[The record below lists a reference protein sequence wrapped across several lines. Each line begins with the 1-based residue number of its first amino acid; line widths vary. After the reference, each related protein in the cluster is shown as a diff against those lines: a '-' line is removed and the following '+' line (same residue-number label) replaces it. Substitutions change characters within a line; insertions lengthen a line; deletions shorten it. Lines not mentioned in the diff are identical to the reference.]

1 MGQKQTFRII
11 PELRDLLPF
20 CDDTEF
26 ALLKQSIKNEGLREP
41 LSVWRRKGKV
51 DILCDGHHRVKCL
64 QQLKIKQYKI
74 KPLFFNNIREVKLW
88 IIENQ
93 LGRRSLSTLQKILIA
108 LEYEDYFKERAEK
121 NKGFRTDLRT
131 KMDPGAEFQ
140 NIDTLT
146 ELSKLCQSGRSII
159 AMAKYIIKNSP
170 ANLKKKAITG
180 EVSISNAYFRTQ
192 DLVRQNRRDKA
203 AKIKCDFK
211 NPKGDYR
218 NKIICMDVL
227 EGLKKLQEN
236 YRNKIGLVVTSP
248 PYNNSTDYGQGKEKD
263 NLPYDEYV
271 AWLTTVISECTKLL
285 RVGGRI
291 VFNVSN
297 MANVQ
302 DDSTRTHPL
311 NSDLIQS
318 VKSIKQLKYCDS
330 LIWFKYNGAGKK
342 MGFGSYNSPSSPL
355 WRSNHEYLLIW
366 SKGQYVLPNINNVES
381 DITQEDF
388 MKYTFTTWG
397 VHPITQPKYLDHP
410 CTFPE
415 KLISP
420 ILTLLS
426 WQTDFVLDPF
436 LGSGTTASCCVKN
449 NRSFIGIDSNA
460 YYYTTNDTVN
470 SFNK

>member
-74 KPLFFNNIREVKLW
+74 KPLSFNNIREVKLW

-121 NKGFRTDLRT
+121 NKGFRTDLST
-131 KMDPGAEFQ
+131 NMDGGDFE

-170 ANLKKKAITG
+170 ANLKRKAITG

-203 AKIKCDFK
+203 AKIHIDFK
-211 NPKGDYR
+211 NPTGNYE
-218 NKIICMDVL
+218 NTILNMDVL
-227 EGLKKLQEN
+227 DGLKRLQEN
-236 YRNKIGLVVTSP
+236 YKRKISLVITSP
-248 PYNNSTDYGQGKEKD
+248 PYNSKVDYGSAGGKED
-263 NLPYDEYV
+263 DYRPYDKYIS
-271 AWLTTVISECTKLL
+271 WLTKVIRECTTLL
-285 RVGGRI
+285 RPGGRI
-291 VFNVSN
+291 VFNVCN
-297 MANVQ
+297 MVNTQ
-302 DDSTRTHPL
+302 NDDTRTHPL

-318 VKSIKQLKYCDS
+318 TKSIKGLKYNDC
-330 LIWFKYNGAGKK
+330 LVWYKYRGSGR
-342 MGFGSYNSPSSPL
+342 MQGFGSYNSPSDIL
-355 WRSNHEYLLIW
+355 WRTNHEYL
-366 SKGQYVLPNINNVES
+366 S
-381 DITQEDF
+381 T
-388 MKYTFTTWG
+388 
-397 VHPITQPKYLDHP
+397 
-410 CTFPE
+410 
-415 KLISP
+415 
-420 ILTLLS
+420 
-426 WQTDFVLDPF
+426 
-436 LGSGTTASCCVKN
+436 
-449 NRSFIGIDSNA
+449 
-460 YYYTTNDTVN
+460 
-470 SFNK
+470 